1 MLMSLLYV
9 SLIRL
14 LLPKALHSE
23 LILSSLQLMLCR
35 VAAVKR
41 PSYIIIVQIIYFLV
55 HFDIIG
61 LILSQFE
68 NSVPLKAWAV

>member
-1 MLMSLLYV
+1 
-9 SLIRL
+9 
-14 LLPKALHSE
+14 
-23 LILSSLQLMLCR
+23 MLCR